1 MGSWVQEQRDHFEA
15 IWTLEW
21 DPPIYFK
28 HMFFGMFILTST
40 PNYIPLKDKET
51 LVQFMS
57 MWMSQFATP
66 LNYRCLIKTSNRI
79 VPAYHIHKQR
89 CTMDEEELWKLSCG
103 WKVFAQIRRQ
113 FQTKIHPYSSSY
125 IPQEFPSY
133 IGVSSPWNITFRMLE
148 FNVDACNLVANL
160 AQKNKM
166 LGSTS
171 RLLLACVVMRRQ
183 RPN

>member
-1 MGSWVQEQRDHFEA
+1 MLVYVCLDNFFSLHPLLVGFETHNWGRFRWGHESKSKGTNLKQFETD
-15 IWTLEW
+15 WTLEW

-40 PNYIPLKDKET
+40 PNYIPFKDKET

-57 MWMSQFATP
+57 MWMSPFATP

-103 WKVFAQIRRQ
+103 WKVFAQIRHQ

-125 IPQEFPSY
+125 IP
-133 IGVSSPWNITFRMLE
+133 
-148 FNVDACNLVANL
+148 
-160 AQKNKM
+160 
-166 LGSTS
+166 
-171 RLLLACVVMRRQ
+171 
-183 RPN
+183 